1 MMQADVEMSRG
12 RRGKKLAGQT
22 TKQRSGSPAPA
33 PKVSVVDDGKTGAS
47 HGQGDRAV
55 NGTNHVPVTF
65 WVPDGSCAEGKT
77 HHVEGDVIFIE
88 SKRVVPVGTGVTI
101 RLSLPNDA
109 VAGWGIAEGS
119 VVWNCPSVDQFRN
132 REGFGVCL
140 QGRWPQPPGPTEMSD
155 PEETA

>member
-1 MMQADVEMSRG
+1 MIQADVEMSRG
-12 RRGKKLAGQT
+12 RRGRKLTGQT
-22 TKQRSGSPAPA
+22 TKQRSGSHATAPE
-33 PKVSVVDDGKTGAS
+33 VSVMDDGKAGAS
-47 HGQGDRAV
+47 HGQGDRDV
-55 NGTNHVPVTF
+55 NGTNHVLVTF
-65 WVPDGSCAEGKT
+65 WVQDGSCAEGKT
-77 HHVEGDVIFIE
+77 HHVGGDDIFIE

-109 VAGWGIAEGS
+109 AADRGIAEGS

-155 PEETA
+155 SKETA